1 MARMFLLSVVALA
14 ACGGS
19 ERAQLEGTVG
29 VVSLDDG
36 PRLSAP
42 RATHATVRTETGE
55 LLAIG
60 GCVAAGCEPGQAS
73 ATVDVF
79 SPDGVRLVRTGT
91 LIERRVQPM
100 AVAIGGSRVLVLGG
114 WVDGRVST
122 TTEIFDSSTGR
133 SVPGPNLA
141 RPLTSASLVRLHDA
155 RILIAGGYD
164 GREVQARAQ
173 IFDPKSN
180 TFLNTG
186 SLVTAR
192 SGATASLLD
201 DGRVLIAGGGDS
213 ESAGRR
219 ALASAELFDPANDTF
234 SQTGAMAQRRY
245 KHGAVTLENGDVLV
259 IAGSDERDYG
269 GKLRSVER
277 YDAARGR
284 FVAAGSLARARFK
297 LADGVMLID
306 DGRVL
311 IGAGDEQ
318 PEVFDIDRQSGE
330 LVAAS
335 LDGQWNYMT
344 LVPAGKRTALLMGGY
359 REGRIEPTDR
369 SWIVRF

>member
-1 MARMFLLSVVALA
+1 MVRILLVSVLALA
-14 ACGGS
+14 ACGGTDNTRLAGS
-19 ERAQLEGTVG
+19 LG
-29 VVSLDDG
+29 VVTLEEG

-42 RATHATVRTETGE
+42 RATHATVRTETGK

-60 GCVAAGCEPGQAS
+60 GCVANGCEPGEAS

-79 SPDGVRLVRTGT
+79 SPDGTELIRTGS
-91 LIERRVQPM
+91 LIHRRIQPM
-100 AVAIGGSRVLVLGG
+100 AIALDSSKVLVVGG
-114 WVDGRVST
+114 WVDGQVSK
-122 TTEIFDSSTGR
+122 TTEIFDSATGL
-133 SVPGPNLA
+133 SMPGPNLA
-141 RPLTSASLVRLHDA
+141 GPLASASLVRLADG
-155 RILIAGGYD
+155 RVLVAGGYD
-164 GREVQARAQ
+164 GREAQDAAQ
-173 IFDPKSN
+173 IYDPQSN
-180 TFLNTG
+180 RFFTTG
-186 SLVTAR
+186 SLHTAR
-192 SGATASLLD
+192 SGATASLLR
-201 DGRVLIAGGGDS
+201 DGRVLIAGGGDG

-219 ALASAELFDPANDTF
+219 ALASAELFDPT
-234 SQTGAMAQRRY
+234 SQSFTETGAMAQRRY
-245 KHGAVTLENGDVLV
+245 KHGAVTLASGDVLL

-284 FVAAGSLARARFK
+284 FVAAGSLARSRFK

-306 DGRVL
+306 KGRVL
-311 IGAGDEQ
+311 VGAGDDQ

-344 LVPAGKRTALLMGGY
+344 LVPAGKLTALLMGGY